1 MEKIKIILTGE
12 SGVGKTCI
20 IKQYV
25 NQRFDSAYITTIG
38 TDKSLK
44 EITIKDKILKLEIW
58 DTAGQEQFRSVNT
71 IFMKNSQIAILVYDI
86 TEKDSFEKLNYW
98 YETIKDNNKEK
109 VLYCV
114 VGNKNDR
121 YEERN
126 VEEEEG
132 KKFAKDNNML
142 FFESSAMDFESIEK
156 IFIGASE
163 KYVEEK
169 EKEKELKAKNE
180 KERKEKEKE
189 KEKEKNINLND
200 EKNKKNNDN
209 DNKKTGWC

>member
-20 IKQYV
+20 INQYI
-25 NQRFDSAYITTIG
+25 NQRFDTAFLSTIG

-44 EITIKDKILKLEIW
+44 EIKVKDKILKLEIW
-58 DTAGQEQFRSVNT
+58 DTAGQEKYRSINK
-71 IFMKNSQIAILVYDI
+71 IFMKDTQIAILVYDI
-86 TEKDSFEKLNYW
+86 TDKESFEKLNYW
-98 YETIKDNNKEK
+98 YDTIKDNNKEK

-132 KKFAKDNNML
+132 KKFANDNNML
-142 FFESSAMDFESIEK
+142 FFESSAMDYESIEK

-163 KYVEEK
+163 KYVD

-189 KEKEKNINLND
+189 NEKNINLND

-209 DNKKTGWC
+209 NGNKKKEGCC

>member
-12 SGVGKTCI
+12 SRVGKTCI
-20 IKQYV
+20 INQYINKQ
-25 NQRFDSAYITTIG
+25 FDTAFISTIG

-44 EITIKDKILKLEIW
+44 EITVKDKILKLEIW
-58 DTAGQEQFRSVNT
+58 DTAGQERYRSINK
-71 IFMKNSQIAILVYDI
+71 IFMKDTQIAILVYDI
-86 TEKDSFEKLNYW
+86 TDKKSFEKLNYW
-98 YETIKDNNKEK
+98 YDTIKDNNKEK

-126 VEEEEG
+126 VEEEKG
-132 KKFAKDNNML
+132 KKFANDKNML
-142 FFESSAMDFESIEK
+142 FFESSAMDYESIEK

-163 KYVEEK
+163 KYVD

-189 KEKEKNINLND
+189 KEKEKNINLKD
-200 EKNKKNNDN
+200 ENNKKNNDN